1 MKRRDKC
8 LVLAQCDAHVTELL
22 VQYEGVP
29 VESMVEKVPAQQYS
43 ELLQTDSLYESF
55 DQLLRTNYEDAI
67 KANFTFKHDSFG
79 GYGLFYVG
87 RKSLKPGKPDQ
98 DIENVWAAIEQI
110 DAENESKISPVS
122 VFKPTEI
129 CRKSRIMIGAVRFA
143 NHSCSP
149 NCRYQITEWKRRKCV
164 KLQIVREILPGDEI
178 TVFYGDSYFGEGNCE
193 CLCVHSDEHEQSSS
207 RELTNDSSQ
216 MIFLKPRSTLVDANI
231 RSRYIQARRRFFRGN
246 SNRKRLKLETEMR
259 YFDSDSSDILS
270 LSCNSPRNS
279 SNVEE
284 DGNFSQF
291 SGGFLESENHEGDNA
306 SNHLISSPKEAF
318 FDIDI
323 PSELSL
329 IGCELV
335 PPTDSDD
342 SKRDFE
348 TRNLNSATASNFSI
362 CVNSIAAE
370 HGTSDAELA
379 KWIKLVKIVSGRE
392 DLPSMKTLKK
402 QYHLTN
408 KQCNKMKKPSAD
420 REVFLLNFVD
430 ELHQI
435 IQRNI
440 KHINDYCMAKT
451 AGSDLTIPQLFDL
464 SSKTLHI
471 SLLLNSDGVKILR
484 SSKKSIW
491 PVWLAVA
498 NLPPGLRAS
507 FVNIVLASLWFG
519 NNKPDWDCL
528 FQVSICHALS

>member
-8 LVLAQCDAHVTELL
+8 LVLAQCDAHVTELI

-43 ELLQTDSLYESF
+43 ELLQTDSLYQSF
-55 DQLLRTNYEDAI
+55 DQLLRTNYEDAK

-193 CLCVHSDEHEQSSS
+193 CLCVQSHEHEQSPP
-207 RELTNDSSQ
+207 RELTHDSSQ
-216 MIFLKPRSTLVDANI
+216 MLFLKPRSTLVDANI
-231 RSRYIQARRRFFRGN
+231 RSRYIQARRRFSRGN

-270 LSCNSPRNS
+270 LSSNSPHNS

-291 SGGFLESENHEGDNA
+291 SGGFLESENHIGENA
-306 SNHLISSPKEAF
+306 SNHLMSSPKEAF

-323 PSELSL
+323 PSELSQ
-329 IGCELV
+329 IVCEPV

-342 SKRDFE
+342 SKPDFE
-348 TRNLNSATASNFSI
+348 TRNLNSATASNFGL

-392 DLPSMKTLKK
+392 DLPSMKILKK

-408 KQCNKMKKPSAD
+408 KQCNKMRKPSAD
-420 REVFLLNFVD
+420 GEVFLLNFID
-430 ELHQI
+430 DLHQI
-435 IQRNI
+435 I
-440 KHINDYCMAKT
+440 
-451 AGSDLTIPQLFDL
+451 
-464 SSKTLHI
+464 
-471 SLLLNSDGVKILR
+471 
-484 SSKKSIW
+484 
-491 PVWLAVA
+491 
-498 NLPPGLRAS
+498 
-507 FVNIVLASLWFG
+507 
-519 NNKPDWDCL
+519 
-528 FQVSICHALS
+528 